1 MKITDVLCQKL
12 QYKSLDI
19 LNAMDSVSNTKVLLG
34 ELREHG
40 WESLLEEVK
49 SFCVKHEIDIPDLD
63 RKYVFL
69 LSKITELIL
78 SYILVAFYLE
88 NLADFVM
95 KLIGMLMLPNLE
107 ISMTTQQRSSNTKSM
122 FSVLQLINN

>member
-1 MKITDVLCQKL
+1 MKITDVLCRKL

-69 LSKITELIL
+69 LSKITSLIL
-78 SYILVAFYLE
+78 SYILVAFYIE

-95 KLIGMLMLPNLE
+95 K
-107 ISMTTQQRSSNTKSM
+107 
-122 FSVLQLINN
+122 